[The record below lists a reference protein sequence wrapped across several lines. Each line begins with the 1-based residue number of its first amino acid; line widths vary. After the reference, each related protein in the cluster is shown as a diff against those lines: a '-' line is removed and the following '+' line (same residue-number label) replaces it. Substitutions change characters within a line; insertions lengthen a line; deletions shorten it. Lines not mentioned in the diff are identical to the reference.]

1 MGRMS
6 LKYDGNESSKS
17 YTRYRNYKKDI
28 ANISRIAISVESE
41 KLYEKNSERE
51 VCPHEELGAK

>member
-17 YTRYRNYKKDI
+17 YTRYKKDI

>member
-17 YTRYRNYKKDI
+17 YTRNYKKDI